1 MPHYTYNN
9 QDITIDILM
18 KVEQVVRILA
28 DKAGKSFDEMLQP
41 FYKSRTYAALKN
53 TQSGMWAESAEF
65 IADDFEREQYLY

>member
-9 QDITIDILM
+9 QDIIIDILM

-28 DKAGKSFDEMLQP
+28 DKAGKSFDEMLQL

-65 IADDFEREQYLY
+65 IADDFEREQ